1 MVPRVT
7 GVVALPVVVPRVLG
21 VVALPVEV
29 PRVFGFVVLVMLPGV
44 RMRKNPL

>member
-21 VVALPVEV
+21 VVALPVVV
-29 PRVFGFVVLVMLPGV
+29 PRVLGVVVLVMLPGV

>member
-1 MVPRVT
+1 MT